1 MKNRK
6 IVNIGILTLLLNS
19 VAMGAD
25 HGCAGGVCFAT
36 IVKKSNNNLTTTA
49 LKQGIGCAGGAC
61 FVPLSNIKPSKTL
74 DEKKEFVGIKFL
86 EEDTLD
92 SQDNLDNNMDDFD
105 TLVFERGEI
114 PQRYLETPEDINEEK
129 VLNEE
134 KVVIEEKVMTEE
146 KVMDTLWR
154 ANPVKIMEDK
164 ILEKT
169 LLPSSDYVCEKDKHV
184 VYLNSDVYE
193 CV

>member
-6 IVNIGILTLLLNS
+6 ILNVGILTLLLNS

-49 LKQGIGCAGGAC
+49 LKQGIGCDGGAC

-74 DEKKEFVGIKFL
+74 EEKKEFVGIKFL
-86 EEDTLD
+86 EEEKNNK
-92 SQDNLDNNMDDFD
+92 DNLDNNMDDFD
-105 TLVFERGEI
+105 TLVFDRGEI
-114 PQRYLETPEDINEEK
+114 PELYLESEDMNEKK
-129 VLNEE
+129 VQNEE
-134 KVVIEEKVMTEE
+134 KVVIEEKMMTEE
-146 KVMDTLWR
+146 RVMDTLWR
-154 ANPVKIMEDK
+154 ANPVNITEDK

>member
-1 MKNRK
+1 MKSRK
-6 IVNIGILTLLLNS
+6 ILNVGILTLLLNS

-49 LKQGIGCAGGAC
+49 LKQGIGCDGGAC

-74 DEKKEFVGIKFL
+74 EEKKGFVGIKFL
-86 EEDTLD
+86 EEEKDNK
-92 SQDNLDNNMDDFD
+92 DNLDNNMDDFD
-105 TLVFERGEI
+105 TLVFDRGEI
-114 PQRYLETPEDINEEK
+114 PELYLESEEMNEKK
-129 VLNEE
+129 VQNEE
-134 KVVIEEKVMTEE
+134 KVVIEEKMMTEE
-146 KVMDTLWR
+146 RVMDTLWR
-154 ANPVKIMEDK
+154 ANPVNITEDK